1 MTKADIVARIARETG
16 IEKEVAMSIVK
27 AFMAT
32 VKESVIAG
40 DSVYL
45 RGFGS
50 FIVKQRAMKVARNIS
65 ENTTIV
71 IPAHPVPAFKPAKMF
86 LKAVKEGK

>member
-1 MTKADIVARIARETG
+1 MTKADIVARIARQTG
-16 IEKEVAMSIVK
+16 IEKEVAMDIVE

-50 FIVKQRAMKVARNIS
+50 FIVKQRATKVARNIS

-71 IPAHPVPAFKPAKMF
+71 VPAHPVPAFKPARMF